1 MKRKALSVAIL
12 FFAVSTTFVS
22 LRSAN
27 AECRCVCMNGSVDVV
42 CTSTFDLKPI
52 CPPRVCP
59 NTPPSLT
66 PLEKPRLPP
75 IGTSKCVQKQIFNE
89 RTRRYEWREVCY

>member
-1 MKRKALSVAIL
+1 MKQKAFWISILFLALSTL
-12 FFAVSTTFVS
+12 FITIK
-22 LRSAN
+22 SAN
-27 AECRCVCMNGSVDVV
+27 AGCRCVCMNGRVEAV
-42 CTSTFDLKPI
+42 CTNALDLKPI
-52 CPPRVCP
+52 CPPRVCQNP
-59 NTPPSLT
+59 PPSIA